1 MFLLDDGAP
10 VLSPSDLAVSA
21 TCELAVLR
29 RLDVQLGRAGAVA
42 SPPDA
47 LDVRTAQLGDAH
59 EQRVLARYRER
70 HGAFDPA
77 TGRGVAV
84 VERPPFVWARD
95 RRVLEDKHAETLA
108 LLHGGADVVHQAG
121 LFDGGLSGWADFV
134 VREDRDGSGS
144 DGPTAGTVEPRAAA
158 SGAGAPGPGHGH
170 GHGHTAGYTVVDAK
184 LARHARTT
192 ALLQLAAY
200 GDLLARSGVPVSRH
214 VHLVLGDRT
223 VTSHRLDE
231 LTPVYRERRAR
242 LERLVATHLAQP
254 GPAEW
259 GAPGVRTCGRCD
271 VCAAEVGR
279 TRDVLLVAGLRT
291 TQRARLCDAGV
302 RTVDELAAST
312 GPVPG
317 VGAATLDALRAQARL
332 QVRQSPPPGT
342 DAPPAGDRPD
352 DDVAPPDGPGADG
365 TDAPD
370 RAGADGTDA
379 PGRAGADG
387 TEAPGR
393 ARDDGTPLVFDL
405 FAPEV
410 VGLLPAPDPGDLF
423 FDFEGDPLWVDDASG
438 EWGLEY
444 LFGVVEAP
452 ARPGDEPVF
461 RTFWAHDRA
470 AERQA
475 LLDFLDYLTARR
487 RRHPHLHVYHYAAY
501 EKSALLRLAGRHG
514 VGEEVVDDLLRDGV
528 LVDLYATVRASLRTG
543 APSYSIKKLEPLY
556 RGAARDEAGV
566 TTAGDS
572 IAEYAAAC
580 TLRAVGALDEAQRRL
595 DQIAAYN
602 RDDCVSTLGLRD
614 WLLARAAEHGVHP
627 RPPLGAE
634 PLDGVDDEAPERD
647 PLVTTLL
654 AYADAP
660 VGAQAPV
667 DAEPNRPGRTV
678 AGQPAGRPRT
688 DDQQAVAL
696 LAAALGYHW
705 REDKPFWWAHFDR
718 LSAAP
723 DEWTERRSTFV
734 ADEVEVVEGWSVP
747 PRARTARRVL
757 RLVGRLEP
765 GSDLR
770 RGAKAF
776 ALYDP
781 PLPTAA
787 KRSAGGLRGWT
798 ERVTVVAVGTETT
811 LPAAGTVTS
820 ASPSAVPRP
829 AARDRAPDR
838 DVVLVED
845 ALPSGAAEHDAL
857 PMALGPC
864 APPGTASITAAV
876 RALAEDV
883 AADLPGLPRSPALDL
898 LRRVPPR
905 TRSGAPLPGVGRT
918 PGGAPGYVEAIT
930 AALLDLDDS
939 YLAVQGPPG
948 TGKTYTGARVVAAL
962 VARGWRVGVVAQSHA
977 VVENMLRALV
987 AAGVDPD
994 RIGKKPSEAT
1004 DAGAPWRHLR
1014 SDAQFAALLTDP
1026 EPGPGPGAVVG
1037 GTAWDLTHTGRVPRG
1052 ALDLLVVDEAGQLSL
1067 ADTVAC
1073 SVAARRLLL
1082 LGDPQQLPQVSQ
1094 GVHPEPVDRSALGW
1108 LTDGH
1113 DTLPLPLGYFLAET
1127 WRLHPALCAAVS
1139 RLSYE
1144 GRLTSVPAAGA
1155 RSLDGVEPGVHRV
1168 VVEHE
1173 GNAVASV
1180 EEAAA
1185 VVALVRDLVGRRWRD
1200 PSAHAPGAAV
1210 DRPLEDRDVVVVA
1223 PFNAQVWT
1231 VRRALDAAGLTGT
1244 RVGTVDRFQGQEAP
1258 VAVLTTA
1265 ASSPEDVP
1273 RGIEFLLDRN
1283 RVNVAVSR
1291 AQWCAFVV
1299 RSDRLTDHLPAT
1311 PEALAQL
1318 GAFVGLC
1325 APVANPAGAH
1335 PRGASVAT

>member
-29 RLDVQLGRAGAVA
+29 RLDVQLGRWEAVV

-47 LDVRTAQLGDAH
+47 LDVRTSQLRDAH
-59 EQRVLARYRER
+59 EQQVLARYRAQ
-70 HGAFDPA
+70 HGVFDPA

-134 VREDRDGSGS
+134 VRADPPG
-144 DGPTAGTVEPRAAA
+144 
-158 SGAGAPGPGHGH
+158 GAC
-170 GHGHTAGYTVVDAK
+170 TVVDAK

-200 GDLLARSGVPVSRH
+200 GDLLARAGVPVSPH

-231 LTPVYRERRAR
+231 LAPVYRERRAR
-242 LERLVATHLAQP
+242 LERLVAAHLAQP
-254 GPAEW
+254 GPAVW
-259 GAPGVRTCGRCD
+259 GAPGVRACGRCD
-271 VCAAEVGR
+271 VCAGEVER

-291 TQRARLCDAGV
+291 TQRARLRDAGV
-302 RTVDELAAST
+302 RTVDELATSS
-312 GPVPG
+312 GPVAG

-332 QVRQSPPPGT
+332 QVRQSPPAGT
-342 DAPPAGDRPD
+342 DAPPAAQDAHGDATPL
-352 DDVAPPDGPGADG
+352 
-365 TDAPD
+365 
-370 RAGADGTDA
+370 
-379 PGRAGADG
+379 
-387 TEAPGR
+387 
-393 ARDDGTPLVFDL
+393 GTPLDTHGDVGAAALGADRADDAPAGDRADDALRGDRAPGAPPLVFEL

-410 VGLLPAPDPGDLF
+410 IGLLPAPDPGDLF
-423 FDFEGDPLWVDDASG
+423 FDFEGDPLWVDEASG

-452 ARPGDEPVF
+452 ARPGDAPVF

-470 AERQA
+470 AEKQA
-475 LLDFLDYLTARR
+475 LLDFLDYLTERR

-556 RGAARDEAGV
+556 RDAARDEAGV

-595 DQIAAYN
+595 DQIATYN

-614 WLLARAAEHGVHP
+614 WLLARAAGHGVHP
-627 RPPLGAE
+627 RAPLDAE

-660 VGAQAPV
+660 ADAQPPLDAAP
-667 DAEPNRPGRTV
+667 DRPSGTRT
-678 AGQPAGRPRT
+678 GQPSARNART
-688 DDQQAVAL
+688 ADQQAVAL

-734 ADEVEVVEGWSVP
+734 ADEVEVVEGWSIP

-770 RGAKAF
+770 GGAKAF

-781 PLPTAA
+781 PLPSAA
-787 KRSAGGLRGWT
+787 KRSEGGLRGWT
-798 ERVTVVAVGTETT
+798 ERVTVRAVGTEATM
-811 LPAAGTVTS
+811 PAGVHPGLTAPDGAPDAG
-820 ASPSAVPRP
+820 APPGP
-829 AARDRAPDR
+829 APLDAPARGTARAADRAPDR

-845 ALPSGAAEHDAL
+845 ALPSDADEHDAL

-864 APPGTASITAAV
+864 APPRTASITAAV
-876 RALAEDV
+876 RALAEAV
-883 AADLPGLPRSPALDL
+883 AAHLPGVPRGPALDL

-905 TRSGAPLPGVGRT
+905 TRSGAPLPGVRRAPDGT
-918 PGGAPGYVEAIT
+918 PDYVEAIT

-939 YLAVQGPPG
+939 CLAVQGPPG

-977 VVENMLRALV
+977 VVENLLRAVV

-1004 DAGAPWRHLR
+1004 DPAAPWRHLR
-1014 SDAQFAALLTDP
+1014 TDAQFAALLGDP
-1026 EPGPGPGAVVG
+1026 PPAPSAGDGAPAPGPRTGPGAVVG

-1052 ALDLLVVDEAGQLSL
+1052 SLDLLVVDEAGQLSL

-1113 DTLPLPLGYFLAET
+1113 DTLPPHLGYFLAES

-1139 RLSYE
+1139 RLSYD
-1144 GRLTSVPAAGA
+1144 GRLTSVPAAAG
-1155 RSLDGVEPGVHRV
+1155 RSLEGVEPGVHRV

-1185 VVALVRDLVGRRWRD
+1185 VVVLVRDLVGRRWRD
-1200 PSAHAPGAAV
+1200 PAVHASGAAV
-1210 DRPLEDRDVVVVA
+1210 DRPLEAEDVVVVA

-1231 VRRALDAAGLTGT
+1231 VRRALDAAGLTAT

-1325 APVANPAGAH
+1325 EPVVTPAGAH
-1335 PRGASVAT
+1335 PRSASVAT

>member
-1 MFLLDDGAP
+1 MFLLDDGSP
-10 VLSPSDLAVSA
+10 VLSPSDLAVAA

-29 RLDVQLGRAGAVA
+29 RLDVQLGRWEAPA

-47 LDVRTAQLGDAH
+47 LDARTAELGGAH
-59 EQRVLARYRER
+59 ELRVLARYRGQ
-70 HGAFDPA
+70 HGPFDPG

-84 VERPPFVWARD
+84 VDRPPFAWSRD
-95 RRVLEDKHAETLA
+95 RRTLEDKHAETLR
-108 LLHGGADVVHQAG
+108 LLEGGADVVHQAG

-134 VREDRDGSGS
+134 VREADPSGRVRY
-144 DGPTAGTVEPRAAA
+144 A
-158 SGAGAPGPGHGH
+158 
-170 GHGHTAGYTVVDAK
+170 VVDAK

-200 GDLLARSGVPVSRH
+200 GDLLTRAGVPMSPH

-231 LTPVYRERRAR
+231 LAPVYRERRAR
-242 LERLVATHLAQP
+242 LEHLVAGHLAEP
-254 GPAEW
+254 GPVRWDA
-259 GAPGVRTCGRCD
+259 AGVRACGRCE
-271 VCAAEVGR
+271 VCAVEVER
-279 TRDVLLVAGLRT
+279 TRDVLGVAGLRT
-291 TQRARLCDAGV
+291 TQRARLREHGV
-302 RTVDELAAST
+302 RTVDELAVST

-317 VGAATLDALRAQARL
+317 IGAATLDALRAQARL
-332 QVRQSPPPGT
+332 QVRQSPPGDGGDAGRAAVDARDGEDSPDGAARTGDAAPTGGRT
-342 DAPPAGDRPD
+342 DAAG
-352 DDVAPPDGPGADG
+352 
-365 TDAPD
+365 
-370 RAGADGTDA
+370 
-379 PGRAGADG
+379 
-387 TEAPGR
+387 
-393 ARDDGTPLVFDL
+393 PLVFEL
-405 FAPEV
+405 FAPQV
-410 VGLLPAPDPGDLF
+410 VGELPAPDPGDVFL
-423 FDFEGDPLWVDDASG
+423 DFEGDPLWTDG
-438 EWGLEY
+438 ETGDWGLEY
-444 LFGVVEAP
+444 LVGAVEAP
-452 ARPGDEPVF
+452 AHPGAEPVF
-461 RTFWAHDRA
+461 RAFWAHDRA
-470 AERQA
+470 EERQA
-475 LLDFLDYLTARR
+475 LVDLLDYLTERR

-556 RGAARDEAGV
+556 RDGARDAAGV

-580 TLRAVGALDEAQRRL
+580 TLRDVGALDEARRRL
-595 DQIAAYN
+595 DQIAVYN

-627 RPPLGAE
+627 RPTSVAV

-647 PLVTTLL
+647 PLAGALL
-654 AYADAP
+654 AHADA
-660 VGAQAPV
+660 GTT
-667 DAEPNRPGRTV
+667 G
-678 AGQPAGRPRT
+678 GLPRT
-688 DDQQAVAL
+688 ADQQAVAL

-718 LSAAP
+718 LTAAP

-734 ADEVEVVEGWSVP
+734 ADEVEVVEGWSTP

-781 PLPTAA
+781 PLPPAA
-787 KRSAGGLRGWT
+787 KRGEGGLRGWT
-798 ERVTVVAVGTETT
+798 ERVTVREVGTEAT
-811 LPAAGTVTS
+811 LPPLTAPVGPASVGTTPTVGTAPAGTAPSGTASSHTASSGTALPGTASSGTASPGTAAAG
-820 ASPSAVPRP
+820 
-829 AARDRAPDR
+829 RAPDR

-845 ALPSGAAEHDAL
+845 ALPSGGAEHDAL

-864 APPGTASITAAV
+864 APPRTASITAAV
-876 RALAEDV
+876 RSLAVDV
-883 AADLPGLPRSPALDL
+883 AAQLPSVPRGPALDL
-898 LRRVPPR
+898 LRRAAPR
-905 TRSGAPLPGVGRT
+905 TRSGAPLPPVGAGPHR
-918 PGGAPGYVEAIT
+918 YVDAIT
-930 AALLDLDDS
+930 AALLDLDGS

-977 VVENMLRALV
+977 VVENMLHALV
-987 AAGVDPD
+987 GAGVGPD

-1004 DAGAPWRHLR
+1004 DPGVPWRRLTTEAHFTALAA
-1014 SDAQFAALLTDP
+1014 DADAA
-1026 EPGPGPGAVVG
+1026 GSGSVVG
-1037 GTAWDLTHTGRVPRG
+1037 GTAWDLTHEGRVPRG
-1052 ALDLLVVDEAGQLSL
+1052 SLDLLVVDEAGQLSL

-1113 DTLPLPLGYFLAET
+1113 HTLPPGLGYFLAES
-1127 WRLHPALCAAVS
+1127 WRMHPALCAAVS

-1144 GRLTSVPAAGA
+1144 GRLRSVDAAA
-1155 RSLDGVEPGVHRV
+1155 RRSLDGIEPGVHRV
-1168 VVEHE
+1168 RVEHE

-1180 EEAAA
+1180 EEADA
-1185 VVALVRDLVGRRWRD
+1185 VVGLVRGLVGRRWRD
-1200 PSAHAPGAAV
+1200 PSAHRPQGAV
-1210 DRPLEDRDVVVVA
+1210 DRALDASDVMVVA

-1231 VRRALDAAGLTGT
+1231 VRRALDSAGFGAT

-1258 VAVLTTA
+1258 VVVLTTA
-1265 ASSPEDVP
+1265 ASAPEDVP
-1273 RGIEFLLDRN
+1273 RGLGFLLDRN

-1291 AQWCAFVV
+1291 AQWCAYVV
-1299 RSDRLTDHLPAT
+1299 RADRLTDHLPAT
-1311 PEALAQL
+1311 PEQLAGL

-1325 APVANPAGAH
+1325 EADPTPAADL
-1335 PRGASVAT
+1335 PRSASVAT

>member
-29 RLDVQLGRAGAVA
+29 RLDVQLGRAEAVV
-42 SPPDA
+42 SPPGA

-59 EQRVLARYRER
+59 EQQVLARYRAL

-134 VREDRDGSGS
+134 VREGHGD
-144 DGPTAGTVEPRAAA
+144 AGGDVAPR
-158 SGAGAPGPGHGH
+158 PGH
-170 GHGHTAGYTVVDAK
+170 TTQYTVVDAK

-200 GDLLARSGVPVSRH
+200 GDLLARAGVPVSPH

-231 LTPVYRERRAR
+231 LAPVYRERRAR
-242 LERLVATHLAQP
+242 LERLVEAHLAQP
-254 GPAEW
+254 GPAVW
-259 GAPGVRTCGRCD
+259 GAPGVRACGRCD
-271 VCAAEVGR
+271 VCAAEVER

-291 TQRARLCDAGV
+291 TQRARLHEVGV

-317 VGAATLDALRAQARL
+317 VGAATLDTLRAQARL
-332 QVRQSPPPGT
+332 QVRQSPPGGT
-342 DAPPAGDRPD
+342 GAPWAGDATRGD
-352 DDVAPPDGPGADG
+352 AAQPDGYGDVEP
-365 TDAPD
+365 DAL
-370 RAGADGTDA
+370 
-379 PGRAGADG
+379 
-387 TEAPGR
+387 GR
-393 ARDDGTPLVFDL
+393 ARRGEAPLVVDL

-423 FDFEGDPLWVDDASG
+423 FDFEGDPLWVDGDSG

-470 AERQA
+470 AEKGA
-475 LLDFLDYLTARR
+475 LLDFLDYLTERR
-487 RRHPHLHVYHYAAY
+487 RNHPHLHVYHYAAY
-501 EKSALLRLAGRHG
+501 EKSALLRLVGRHG

-543 APSYSIKKLEPLY
+543 ASSYSIKKLEPLF
-556 RGAARDEAGV
+556 RTGARDGSGV

-627 RPPLGAE
+627 RPPIDAE

-654 AYADAP
+654 AYADDPAGTRAP
-660 VGAQAPV
+660 ADAAPN
-667 DAEPNRPGRTV
+667 DAEPTRTGPPPAGPGRT
-678 AGQPAGRPRT
+678 AAHGRT
-688 DDQQAVAL
+688 ADQQAVAL

-734 ADEVEVVEGWSVP
+734 ADEVEVVEGWSTP

-770 RGAKAF
+770 VGATAF

-781 PLPTAA
+781 PLPSAA
-787 KRSAGGLRGWT
+787 KRSEGGLRGWT
-798 ERVTVVAVGTETT
+798 ERVTVRAVGTETT
-811 LPAAGTVTS
+811 LQ
-820 ASPSAVPRP
+820 
-829 AARDRAPDR
+829 APDR

-845 ALPSGAAEHDAL
+845 ALPSDAAEHDAL

-864 APPGTASITAAV
+864 APPRTASITAAV

-883 AADLPGLPRSPALDL
+883 AARLPAVPHGPALDL

-905 TRSGAPLPGVGRT
+905 TRTGAPLPGVGRALDGT
-918 PGGAPGYVEAIT
+918 PRYVEAIT
-930 AALLDLDDS
+930 AALLDLDES

-977 VVENMLRALV
+977 VVENFLRALV

-1004 DAGAPWRHLR
+1004 DPGAPWRHLR
-1014 SDAQFAALLTDP
+1014 SEVQFAELLGDP
-1026 EPGPGPGAVVG
+1026 GAGGGARTGEGAVVG

-1052 ALDLLVVDEAGQLSL
+1052 SLDLLVVDEAGQLSL

-1113 DTLPLPLGYFLAET
+1113 DTLPPHLGYFLAET

-1144 GRLTSVPAAGA
+1144 GRLTSVPAAGE

-1185 VVALVRDLVGRRWRD
+1185 VVALVRDLVGRRWCD

-1210 DRPLEDRDVVVVA
+1210 DRPLEAWDVVVVA

-1231 VRRALDAAGLTGT
+1231 VRRALDAAGFTGT

-1265 ASSPEDVP
+1265 ASSAEDVP

-1299 RSDRLTDHLPAT
+1299 RSDGLTDHLPAT

-1325 APVANPAGAH
+1325 EPARTPAGAH
-1335 PRGASVAT
+1335 PGGASVAT

>member
-29 RLDVQLGRAGAVA
+29 RLDVQLGRAEAVA
-42 SPPDA
+42 SRPAA
-47 LDVRTAQLGDAH
+47 LDVRTSQLGDAH
-59 EQRVLARYRER
+59 EQQVLARYREQ

-84 VERPPFVWARD
+84 VERPAFVWSRD

-134 VREDRDGSGS
+134 VREDRDRSGRAGSTTG
-144 DGPTAGTVEPRAAA
+144 AVEPRAVA
-158 SGAGAPGPGHGH
+158 SGADAPRHGPGS
-170 GHGHTAGYTVVDAK
+170 TTRYTVVDAK

-200 GDLLARSGVPVSRH
+200 GDLLAGAGVPVSPH

-231 LTPVYRERRAR
+231 LAPVYRERRAR
-242 LERLVATHLAQP
+242 LERLVAAHLAQP
-254 GPAEW
+254 GPAVW
-259 GAPGVRTCGRCD
+259 GAPGVRACGRCD
-271 VCAAEVGR
+271 VCAAEVER

-291 TQRARLCDAGV
+291 TQRTRLHDVGV
-302 RTVDELAAST
+302 RTVDELAAGT

-332 QVRQSPPPGT
+332 QVRQSPPPGE
-342 DAPPAGDRPD
+342 
-352 DDVAPPDGPGADG
+352 
-365 TDAPD
+365 D
-370 RAGADGTDA
+370 RA
-379 PGRAGADG
+379 PGS
-387 TEAPGR
+387 P
-393 ARDDGTPLVFDL
+393 PLVFDL

-423 FDFEGDPLWVDDASG
+423 FDFEGDPLWVDGHSG

-461 RTFWAHDRA
+461 RAFWAHDRA
-470 AERQA
+470 AEKQA
-475 LLDFLDYLTARR
+475 LLDFLDHLAERR

-543 APSYSIKKLEPLY
+543 ARSYSIKKLEPLY
-556 RGAARDEAGV
+556 RDAVRDEAGV

-627 RPPLGAE
+627 RPPLDAE

-660 VGAQAPV
+660 AGAQPPV
-667 DAEPNRPGRTV
+667 DAEPDRSGRT
-678 AGQPAGRPRT
+678 GTGRPAGHPRT
-688 DDQQAVAL
+688 ADQQAVAL

-781 PLPTAA
+781 PLPSAA
-787 KRSAGGLRGWT
+787 KRSEGGLRGWT
-798 ERVTVVAVGTETT
+798 ERVTVRAVGTEAT
-811 LPAAGTVTS
+811 LPAGVDPGLTAPDAVPDAGGSPGPATLGAPARGTVR
-820 ASPSAVPRP
+820 AAGPAPARPGGPAVVRAP
-829 AARDRAPDR
+829 DRAPDR

-845 ALPSGAAEHDAL
+845 ALPTGAAEHDAL

-883 AADLPGLPRSPALDL
+883 AAHLPGVPHGPALDL

-905 TRSGAPLPGVGRT
+905 TRSGSPLPGVGRAPDGT
-918 PGGAPGYVEAIT
+918 PGYVEAIS

-977 VVENMLRALV
+977 VVENLLRALV
-987 AAGVDPD
+987 GAGVDPD

-1004 DAGAPWRHLR
+1004 DPAAPWRHLR
-1014 SDAQFAALLTDP
+1014 TDAQFAALLGDP
-1026 EPGPGPGAVVG
+1026 GDAGSAAPSGVGATTPGPRTGPGAVVG
-1037 GTAWDLTHTGRVPRG
+1037 GTAWDLTHPGRVPRG
-1052 ALDLLVVDEAGQLSL
+1052 SLDLLVVDEAGQLSL

-1113 DTLPLPLGYFLAET
+1113 DTLPPHLGYFLAET

-1144 GRLTSVPAAGA
+1144 GRLTSVPAAGE
-1155 RSLDGVEPGVHRV
+1155 RSLDGVGPGVHRV

-1265 ASSPEDVP
+1265 ASSAEDVP

-1291 AQWCAFVV
+1291 AQWCAYVV
-1299 RSDRLTDHLPAT
+1299 RSDGLTDHLPAT

-1325 APVANPAGAH
+1325 EPVPNPAGAH
-1335 PRGASVAT
+1335 RRGASVAT